1 MKMKLQIAVLPGDG
15 IGPEITRQS
24 IKVLQAVA
32 ERFQHEFVF
41 ENCTIGTSAFEDIG
55 DPLPQQTLDCC
66 QKSDAVLFGS
76 IYHPKFEYDLTA
88 KMTAERGLLKLHREL
103 GLFANIRPVRTFD
116 NLSELSPLRAEKFA
130 GVDLVIFREMN
141 GGIDFEG
148 QKVQSDGQKATDV
161 LTYSVAEI
169 EKISHL
175 AFQAAQQRKKKLTLV
190 DKTNVLETSRLW
202 RSTVISV
209 SEEYPDVVLDFLSI
223 ENAVMRML
231 LDPGKFDVILT
242 ENIFGEILSN
252 EGAALGGNIGLLASA
267 SIGPK
272 LTLFEPAP
280 GVHQPLEKDSANPLG
295 AVLAAAMLLEHFN
308 LKEEA
313 AVVKGAVEESLR
325 LNICTSDINKTQ
337 PYSTEKVGDLLASL
351 INESG
356 QPRLNDE
363 NRNYGRMTI
372 I

>member
-1 MKMKLQIAVLPGDG
+1 MKLQIAVLPGDG
-15 IGPEITRQS
+15 IGPEITQQS
-24 IKVLQAVA
+24 IKVLKAVA
-32 ERFQHEFVF
+32 ERFNHNFVF
-41 ENCTIGTSAFEDIG
+41 ENCIIGTSAFEDIG
-55 DPLPQQTLDCC
+55 DPLPQETLDCC
-66 QKSDAVLFGS
+66 LKSDAVLFGS
-76 IYHPKFEYDLTA
+76 INHPKFDYDLTA
-88 KMTAERGLLKLHREL
+88 RMTSERGVLKLHREL
-103 GLFANIRPVRTFD
+103 GLFANIRPVKTFEK
-116 NLSELSPLRAEKFA
+116 LSDFSPLRTEKFA
-130 GVDLVIFREMN
+130 GVDLVIYRELT
-141 GGIDFEG
+141 GGIDFEA
-148 QKVQSDGQKATDV
+148 QKLENDGQSALDV
-161 LTYSVAEI
+161 RTYTVTEV
-169 EKISHL
+169 ERISHL

-202 RSTVISV
+202 RKTVIAV
-209 SEEYPDVVLDFLSI
+209 SEEYPDVVLEFLSI
-223 ENAVMRML
+223 ENAVMKML

-272 LTLFEPAP
+272 LALFEPAP
-280 GVHQPLEKDSANPLG
+280 GVNTLGKKDSANPLG
-295 AVLAAAMLLEHFN
+295 SILSAAMLLEYFN

-313 AVVKGAVEESLR
+313 AVVKAAVEESLR
-325 LNICTSDINKTQ
+325 LNISTSDINSNQ

-363 NRNYGRMTI
+363 NMNYGKMTI